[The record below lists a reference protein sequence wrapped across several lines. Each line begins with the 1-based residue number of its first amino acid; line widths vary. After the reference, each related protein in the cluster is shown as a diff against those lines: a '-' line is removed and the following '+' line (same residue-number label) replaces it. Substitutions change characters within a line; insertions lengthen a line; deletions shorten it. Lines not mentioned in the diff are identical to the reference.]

1 MKRII
6 FAFILI
12 SFIAFNIKADDY
24 SRGNAETYA
33 NHYCNAGDQAGHGYN
48 VTKIDKASNQINP
61 DYGLG
66 ITAANTWYQEFA
78 EDDCANFVSQCL
90 IAGGLDSLMNYSGGT
105 NPAGGNQYNNT
116 NGIVTTRNNATIIGV
131 TDNALQDYLKNY
143 YHAGYIYAL
152 ADPSIV
158 GGDVFVIPQGQ
169 GETRHAMFIVDVN
182 GTALSCDAHTT
193 DRQNYVMHSDLSAY
207 SYSPCL
213 YSFFHIYPTVKMWIS
228 GYMTLQVLWF
238 GKKW

>member
-1 MKRII
+1 MLSMKKLILLAAALI
-6 FAFILI
+6 FTQQTLEAFSIQQAI
-12 SFIAFNIKADDY
+12 NYAYVY
-24 SRGNAETYA
+24 SAE
-33 NHYCNAGDQAGHGYN
+33 
-48 VTKIDKASNQINP
+48 NP
-61 DYGLG
+61 DLHMPRSEFYN
-66 ITAANTWYQEFA
+66 ISDNTKHDPNTWYDYEKGSNGSG
-78 EDDCANFVSQCL
+78 DDCANFVSQCL
-90 IAGGLDSLMNYSGGT
+90 ITGGLDSLMNYSGVVHPDGD
-105 NPAGGNQYNNT
+105 NQYNSNIIGT
-116 NGIVTTRNNATIIGV
+116 VTTKSNATIIGV
-131 TDNALQDYLKNY
+131 TDNALQDYLTNY

-158 GGDVFVIPQGQ
+158 GGDVFVIPQGK